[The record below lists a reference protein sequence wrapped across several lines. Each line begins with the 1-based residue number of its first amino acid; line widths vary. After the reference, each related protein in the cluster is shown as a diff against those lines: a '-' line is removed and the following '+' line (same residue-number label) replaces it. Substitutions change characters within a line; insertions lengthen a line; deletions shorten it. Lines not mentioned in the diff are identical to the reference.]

1 MLAAAAVLVA
11 GAVAGCGSGS
21 GPGGSDPAAGAGS
34 AVVVESRSDDG
45 GPYAGIEVDPPF
57 ALPPAALT
65 RDDGTRVQLPSD
77 LDRPVRLFFFGYTR
91 CPDICSLVMADLT
104 LAVARLPAEA
114 AEQVQVVL
122 VTSDPARDTPV
133 ALRAYLDRF
142 DPGFTGL
149 TGDLD
154 TITRVAEQMG
164 VAVEDGP
171 RLPSGGYEVRH
182 GAQVTGFVGSDG
194 VVVWPQGTSVDDLAG
209 DLARLVAA
217 AGTGTR
223 Q

>member
-149 TGDLD
+149 TGDLA
-154 TITRVAEQMG
+154 TIVDLAGAMG
-164 VAVEDGP
+164 IAIEKGP
-171 RLPSGGYEVRH
+171 RLPSGGYEVGH
-182 GAQVTGFVGSDG
+182 GSQLLGYVGGDG
-194 VVVWPQGTSVDDLAG
+194 VLVWSEGMPVDDLTD
-209 DLARLVAA
+209 DLVRLAA
-217 AGTGTR
+217 DAQPVG
-223 Q
+223 